1 MISHTL
7 LVAMIL
13 VMIPATAQAYI
24 DPGTGALLVQI
35 LLAVI
40 ATAIVTVKLWWSR
53 FLTLFKKDKPA
64 DNGSDH
70 EGGEPHDQ

>member
-1 MISHTL
+1 MISYTL

-24 DPGTGALLVQI
+24 DPGTGALVVQI
-35 LLAVI
+35 LLAAI

-53 FLTLFKKDKPA
+53 LLAILKKDKPA
-64 DNGSDH
+64 DNDSDH
-70 EGGEPHDQ
+70 QGGEPHDK